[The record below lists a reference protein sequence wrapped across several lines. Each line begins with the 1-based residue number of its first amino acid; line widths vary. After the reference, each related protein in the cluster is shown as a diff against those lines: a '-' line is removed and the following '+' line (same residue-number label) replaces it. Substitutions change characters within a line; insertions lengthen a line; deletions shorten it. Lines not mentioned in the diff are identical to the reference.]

1 MKAICYLK
9 QLEKLDAIIEN
20 KQIEKAQFMDIALS
34 ITGHSDGERVQSS
47 RSKQRMADAVDRW
60 IQIESEIDSLIDKLV
75 DTKREII
82 KTIEQLNAKE
92 YDLLHKVYIQRMT
105 FKEVAAAK
113 GKSVSWATTVHGRA
127 LQSLQKILD
136 RREL

>member
-9 QLEKLDAIIEN
+9 QLEKLDTIIQN
-20 KQIEKAQFMDIALS
+20 KEIEKAQWKAIALS
-34 ITGHSDGERVQSS
+34 VTSHSEGERVQSS
-47 RSKQRMADAVDRW
+47 GSKQKMADAVDRW
-60 IQIESEIDSLIDKLV
+60 IMIEKEIDSLIDRMV
-75 DTKREII
+75 DTKLEII
-82 KTIEQLNAKE
+82 QTIEQLKATE
-92 YDLLHKVYIQRMT
+92 YDILHKIYIQRMT

-113 GKSVSWATTVHGRA
+113 DKSVSWATTVHGRA

>member
-9 QLEKLDAIIEN
+9 QLEKLDTIIEN
-20 KQIEKAQFMDIALS
+20 KQIERAQWKAIALS
-34 ITGHSDGERVQSS
+34 VTSHSEGERVQSS
-47 RSKQRMADAVDRW
+47 GNKQKMADAVDRW
-60 IQIESEIDSLIDKLV
+60 IMIEREIDSLIDKLV
-75 DTKREII
+75 DTKLEII
-82 KTIEQLNAKE
+82 QTIEQLKATE
-92 YDLLHKVYIQRMT
+92 YDILHKIYIQRMT

-113 GKSVSWATTVHGRA
+113 GKSTSWATTVHGRA